1 MRVFLIFLLTLYLAN
16 SLGANSLNSNSCY
29 NIYKVNAKPKQTIDK
44 AIFVLVDETTLFD
57 DKLKQQII
65 SNSLSKIGK
74 NNYIYIA
81 KFSAFINGFYNEK
94 VFDFKMDGLLTEEQR
109 YSERKDT
116 LNKIDKCI
124 HDQAGYVYGKVQASI
139 MSSFLHKND
148 NIPKSDILYALK
160 DFSDNV
166 ISQVKAKEK
175 IVILASDMLENS
187 TISSFYTRGTSR
199 LINAKSELKKV
210 ENNNLLGNFGAAK
223 VYIIGAGIISSKKS
237 LSYRDPKI
245 LAALKT
251 FWNTYFQKSNAKL
264 IEMGQ
269 PALKNNI
276 E

>member
-1 MRVFLIFLLTLYLAN
+1 MRVFLIVLLTLYTANSLNAN
-16 SLGANSLNSNSCY
+16 SLGNNSCY
-29 NIYKVNAKPKQTIDK
+29 NIYKVNAKPEQMIDK
-44 AIFVLVDETTLFD
+44 AIFVLIDETTLFD
-57 DKLKQQII
+57 NKLKQQIV
-65 SNSLSKIGK
+65 SNSLSKIEK

-94 VFDFKMDGLLTEEQR
+94 VFDFKMDGLLTEDQR
-109 YSERKDT
+109 YNERKDT

-124 HDQAGYVYGKVQASI
+124 HDQAGYVYSKVQASI
-139 MSSFLHKND
+139 MQSFLHKND

-187 TISSFYTRGTSR
+187 TISSFYRRGASR
-199 LINAKSELKKV
+199 LINAKGELKKV
-210 ENNNLLGNFGAAK
+210 ENYNLLGNFGGAK
-223 VYIIGAGIISSKKS
+223 VYIIGAGIISSKKT

-251 FWNTYFQKSNAKL
+251 FWNTYFQKSNGKL